1 MKRALF
7 DTVTVLPFASG
18 NVVDRTGYES
28 AVLAVTVEASQTATI
43 KVETADST
51 AGPYEPV
58 KDGRI
63 FVDNPV
69 NEDGEAVIENEAE
82 AQAVAN
88 LDIDLIGCKGDRQCH
103 YYGQCGCRYQLYCTV
118 QQDIHGGRYA
128 GVQNAQQQQLGSHQ
142 GRQRCW
148 AGCKLLV
155 CWCHEVRDHQWQGGC
170 DYDLQLES

>member
-58 KDGRI
+58 KDSRI

-88 LDIDLIGCKGDRQCH
+88 LDIDLIGCNSSPIRNMKQ
-103 YYGQCGCRYQLYCTV
+103 YLLASLYNAPTTMQLY
-118 QQDIHGGRYA
+118 Y
-128 GVQNAQQQQLGSHQ
+128 QNQTNH
-142 GRQRCW
+142 
-148 AGCKLLV
+148 
-155 CWCHEVRDHQWQGGC
+155 
-170 DYDLQLES
+170 DLAKRG

>member
-7 DTVTVLPFASG
+7 DTVTVLPFARG

-28 AVLAVTVEASQTATI
+28 AVLAVTVEAS
-43 KVETADST
+43 ADST

-58 KDGRI
+58 KDSRI

-88 LDIDLIGCKGDRQCH
+88 LDIDLIGCKSCVKITATNGTIGALALGDATNCP
-103 YYGQCGCRYQLYCTV
+103 V
-118 QQDIHGGRYA
+118 
-128 GVQNAQQQQLGSHQ
+128 
-142 GRQRCW
+142 
-148 AGCKLLV
+148 K
-155 CWCHEVRDHQWQGGC
+155 
-170 DYDLQLES
+170 ESI

>member
-58 KDGRI
+58 KDSRI
-63 FVDNPV
+63 SAKKFGCTSGKGMQREVLEAPSDPANRV
-69 NEDGEAVIENEAE
+69 EAVW
-82 AQAVAN
+82 
-88 LDIDLIGCKGDRQCH
+88 DG
-103 YYGQCGCRYQLYCTV
+103 
-118 QQDIHGGRYA
+118 
-128 GVQNAQQQQLGSHQ
+128 
-142 GRQRCW
+142 
-148 AGCKLLV
+148 
-155 CWCHEVRDHQWQGGC
+155 
-170 DYDLQLES
+170 

>member
-1 MKRALF
+1 MGWGTSLWMNWKQKKRRDRSHAKSSPFRELLQILF
-7 DTVTVLPFASG
+7 YGNSATVTVLPFASG

-58 KDGRI
+58 KDSRI

-88 LDIDLIGCKGDRQCH
+88 LDIDLIGCKSCVKITATNGTIGALALGDATNCP
-103 YYGQCGCRYQLYCTV
+103 V
-118 QQDIHGGRYA
+118 
-128 GVQNAQQQQLGSHQ
+128 
-142 GRQRCW
+142 
-148 AGCKLLV
+148 K
-155 CWCHEVRDHQWQGGC
+155 
-170 DYDLQLES
+170 ESI

>member
-88 LDIDLIGCKGDRQCH
+88 LDIDLIGCKSCVKITAANGTIGALALGDATNCP
-103 YYGQCGCRYQLYCTV
+103 G
-118 QQDIHGGRYA
+118 
-128 GVQNAQQQQLGSHQ
+128 
-142 GRQRCW
+142 
-148 AGCKLLV
+148 K
-155 CWCHEVRDHQWQGGC
+155 
-170 DYDLQLES
+170 ESI

>member
-28 AVLAVTVEASQTATI
+28 AVLAVTVEASQTAPPLHQTATI

-58 KDGRI
+58 KDSRI

-88 LDIDLIGCKGDRQCH
+88 LDIALIGCKSCVKITATSGTIGALALGDATNCP
-103 YYGQCGCRYQLYCTV
+103 V
-118 QQDIHGGRYA
+118 
-128 GVQNAQQQQLGSHQ
+128 
-142 GRQRCW
+142 
-148 AGCKLLV
+148 K
-155 CWCHEVRDHQWQGGC
+155 
-170 DYDLQLES
+170 ESI

>member
-58 KDGRI
+58 KDSRI

-88 LDIDLIGCKGDRQCH
+88 LDIDLIG
-103 YYGQCGCRYQLYCTV
+103 
-118 QQDIHGGRYA
+118 
-128 GVQNAQQQQLGSHQ
+128 
-142 GRQRCW
+142 
-148 AGCKLLV
+148 
-155 CWCHEVRDHQWQGGC
+155 
-170 DYDLQLES
+170 

>member
-43 KVETADST
+43 KVETA
-51 AGPYEPV
+51 GPYEPV
-58 KDGRI
+58 KDSRI

-88 LDIDLIGCKGDRQCH
+88 LDIDLIGCKSCVKITATNGTIGALALGDATNCP
-103 YYGQCGCRYQLYCTV
+103 V
-118 QQDIHGGRYA
+118 
-128 GVQNAQQQQLGSHQ
+128 
-142 GRQRCW
+142 
-148 AGCKLLV
+148 K
-155 CWCHEVRDHQWQGGC
+155 
-170 DYDLQLES
+170 ESI

>member
-1 MKRALF
+1 MWLTAPAMRAPFWLLLWKRPRL
-7 DTVTVLPFASG
+7 
-18 NVVDRTGYES
+18 
-28 AVLAVTVEASQTATI
+28 TI

-88 LDIDLIGCKGDRQCH
+88 LDIDLIGCKSCVKITATNGTIGALALGDATNCP
-103 YYGQCGCRYQLYCTV
+103 V
-118 QQDIHGGRYA
+118 
-128 GVQNAQQQQLGSHQ
+128 
-142 GRQRCW
+142 
-148 AGCKLLV
+148 K
-155 CWCHEVRDHQWQGGC
+155 
-170 DYDLQLES
+170 ESI

>member
-43 KVETADST
+43 KVETADT
-51 AGPYEPV
+51 AGAYEPV
-58 KDGRI
+58 KDSRI

-69 NEDGEAVIENEAE
+69 NEYGEAVIENEAE

-88 LDIDLIGCKGDRQCH
+88 LDIDLIGCKSCVKITATNGTIGALALGDATNCP
-103 YYGQCGCRYQLYCTV
+103 V
-118 QQDIHGGRYA
+118 
-128 GVQNAQQQQLGSHQ
+128 
-142 GRQRCW
+142 
-148 AGCKLLV
+148 K
-155 CWCHEVRDHQWQGGC
+155 
-170 DYDLQLES
+170 ESI

>member
-18 NVVDRTGYES
+18 NVVDRIGYES

-58 KDGRI
+58 KDSRI

-88 LDIDLIGCKGDRQCH
+88 LDIDLIGCKPHGQHHGHIEPCSHEGRQCPA
-103 YYGQCGCRYQLYCTV
+103 V
-118 QQDIHGGRYA
+118 QRGLFLEQKPLHEKRKHRGDDLRQDMQKKIHKKLPSFLCDLRPPQS
-128 GVQNAQQQQLGSHQ
+128 QNFGPILRGSI
-142 GRQRCW
+142 
-148 AGCKLLV
+148 V
-155 CWCHEVRDHQWQGGC
+155 
-170 DYDLQLES
+170 

>member
-58 KDGRI
+58 KDSRI

-88 LDIDLIGCKGDRQCH
+88 LDIDLIGC
-103 YYGQCGCRYQLYCTV
+103 
-118 QQDIHGGRYA
+118 
-128 GVQNAQQQQLGSHQ
+128 N
-142 GRQRCW
+142 
-148 AGCKLLV
+148 
-155 CWCHEVRDHQWQGGC
+155 
-170 DYDLQLES
+170 LESLQVESSAHFDHLIFTEWARRVTDKTEVLKMITPVASLQMKSSYHFDNLILIRLQSSSQSGNLIRRELQIKLRKA

>member
-58 KDGRI
+58 KDSRI

-88 LDIDLIGCKGDRQCH
+88 LDIDLIGCKSCVKITATNGTIGALALVMPPTARSRKVSDGGLH
-103 YYGQCGCRYQLYCTV
+103 DGENV
-118 QQDIHGGRYA
+118 QT
-128 GVQNAQQQQLGSHQ
+128 AQ
-142 GRQRCW
+142 
-148 AGCKLLV
+148 
-155 CWCHEVRDHQWQGGC
+155 VRPAPC
-170 DYDLQLES
+170 

>member
-69 NEDGEAVIENEAE
+69 NEDGEAVIENEA
-82 AQAVAN
+82 
-88 LDIDLIGCKGDRQCH
+88 LGDATNCP
-103 YYGQCGCRYQLYCTV
+103 V
-118 QQDIHGGRYA
+118 
-128 GVQNAQQQQLGSHQ
+128 
-142 GRQRCW
+142 
-148 AGCKLLV
+148 K
-155 CWCHEVRDHQWQGGC
+155 
-170 DYDLQLES
+170 ESI

>member
-51 AGPYEPV
+51 ADSTAGPYEPV

-88 LDIDLIGCKGDRQCH
+88 LDIDLIGCKSCVKITATNGTIGALALGDATNCP
-103 YYGQCGCRYQLYCTV
+103 V
-118 QQDIHGGRYA
+118 
-128 GVQNAQQQQLGSHQ
+128 
-142 GRQRCW
+142 
-148 AGCKLLV
+148 K
-155 CWCHEVRDHQWQGGC
+155 
-170 DYDLQLES
+170 ESI

>member
-58 KDGRI
+58 KDSRI

-88 LDIDLIGCKGDRQCH
+88 LDIDLIGCKSCVKITATNGTIGALTLGEK
-103 YYGQCGCRYQLYCTV
+103 YLMEGCMMARMFKPPKSAPRPAENKAVHAKERKTAATPPADSQEAPEK
-118 QQDIHGGRYA
+118 G
-128 GVQNAQQQQLGSHQ
+128 AQ
-142 GRQRCW
+142 
-148 AGCKLLV
+148 
-155 CWCHEVRDHQWQGGC
+155 
-170 DYDLQLES
+170 

>member
-18 NVVDRTGYES
+18 NGFDRTGYES

-58 KDGRI
+58 KDSRI

-88 LDIDLIGCKGDRQCH
+88 LDIDLIGCNPRRK
-103 YYGQCGCRYQLYCTV
+103 YW
-118 QQDIHGGRYA
+118 GG
-128 GVQNAQQQQLGSHQ
+128 
-142 GRQRCW
+142 
-148 AGCKLLV
+148 
-155 CWCHEVRDHQWQGGC
+155 
-170 DYDLQLES
+170 

>member
-51 AGPYEPV
+51 AGPYESV
-58 KDGRI
+58 KDSRI

-88 LDIDLIGCKGDRQCH
+88 LDIDLIGCKSCVKITATSGTIGALALGDATNCP
-103 YYGQCGCRYQLYCTV
+103 V
-118 QQDIHGGRYA
+118 
-128 GVQNAQQQQLGSHQ
+128 
-142 GRQRCW
+142 
-148 AGCKLLV
+148 K
-155 CWCHEVRDHQWQGGC
+155 
-170 DYDLQLES
+170 ESI

>member
-18 NVVDRTGYES
+18 NVVDRIGYES

-58 KDGRI
+58 KDSRI

-88 LDIDLIGCKGDRQCH
+88 LDIDLICL
-103 YYGQCGCRYQLYCTV
+103 LYTS
-118 QQDIHGGRYA
+118 DA
-128 GVQNAQQQQLGSHQ
+128 AD
-142 GRQRCW
+142 
-148 AGCKLLV
+148 
-155 CWCHEVRDHQWQGGC
+155 E
-170 DYDLQLES
+170 

>member
-58 KDGRI
+58 KDSRI

-88 LDIDLIGCKGDRQCH
+88 LDIDLIGCKSCVKITATNGTIGALTLGDATNCPVKK
-103 YYGQCGCRYQLYCTV
+103 YLMEGCMMARMFKPPKSAPRPAENKAVHAKERKTAATPPAASQEAPEK
-118 QQDIHGGRYA
+118 G
-128 GVQNAQQQQLGSHQ
+128 AQ
-142 GRQRCW
+142 
-148 AGCKLLV
+148 
-155 CWCHEVRDHQWQGGC
+155 
-170 DYDLQLES
+170 

>member
-63 FVDNPV
+63 FVDNRSMRMARPSSRT
-69 NEDGEAVIENEAE
+69 
-82 AQAVAN
+82 
-88 LDIDLIGCKGDRQCH
+88 KP
-103 YYGQCGCRYQLYCTV
+103 
-118 QQDIHGGRYA
+118 
-128 GVQNAQQQQLGSHQ
+128 
-142 GRQRCW
+142 
-148 AGCKLLV
+148 KLRL
-155 CWCHEVRDHQWQGGC
+155 WRTST
-170 DYDLQLES
+170 LT

>member
-28 AVLAVTVEASQTATI
+28 AVLAVTVEASQTANI

-58 KDGRI
+58 KDSRI

-69 NEDGEAVIENEAE
+69 LLSVGIWLET
-82 AQAVAN
+82 
-88 LDIDLIGCKGDRQCH
+88 L
-103 YYGQCGCRYQLYCTV
+103 YGMPR
-118 QQDIHGGRYA
+118 
-128 GVQNAQQQQLGSHQ
+128 
-142 GRQRCW
+142 
-148 AGCKLLV
+148 KLPAFISS
-155 CWCHEVRDHQWQGGC
+155 R
-170 DYDLQLES
+170 

>member
-58 KDGRI
+58 KDSRI
-63 FVDNPV
+63 KMFHSVWNTFRRTSRRSDRTFSSPCPCTCPAWKCRKTN
-69 NEDGEAVIENEAE
+69 AVPE
-82 AQAVAN
+82 
-88 LDIDLIGCKGDRQCH
+88 
-103 YYGQCGCRYQLYCTV
+103 
-118 QQDIHGGRYA
+118 
-128 GVQNAQQQQLGSHQ
+128 
-142 GRQRCW
+142 
-148 AGCKLLV
+148 
-155 CWCHEVRDHQWQGGC
+155 
-170 DYDLQLES
+170 